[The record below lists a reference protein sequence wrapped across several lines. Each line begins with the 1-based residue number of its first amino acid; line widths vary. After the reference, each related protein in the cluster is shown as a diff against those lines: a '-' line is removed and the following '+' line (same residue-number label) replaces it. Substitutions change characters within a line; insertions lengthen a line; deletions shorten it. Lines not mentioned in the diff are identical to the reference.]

1 MTVLPRLSPS
11 SMLSQVTDG
20 CSVGRV
26 HYNGGMRIVEI
37 AFFSAAAIMG
47 VITAVAVFTLIKRVE
62 RDKKA
67 SDAAE
72 KEATR

>member
-1 MTVLPRLSPS
+1 
-11 SMLSQVTDG
+11 
-20 CSVGRV
+20 
-26 HYNGGMRIVEI
+26 MRIVEI